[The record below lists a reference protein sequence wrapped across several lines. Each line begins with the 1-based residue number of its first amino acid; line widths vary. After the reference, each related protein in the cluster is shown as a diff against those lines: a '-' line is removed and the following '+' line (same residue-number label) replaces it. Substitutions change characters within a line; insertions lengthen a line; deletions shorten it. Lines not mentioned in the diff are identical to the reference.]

1 MRQDSRG
8 TCIICTGHVA
18 SVGLLQNGILQST
31 LTLADSTIGR
41 QSGQIQDSHI
51 LRQANGCPS
60 TRWAATL
67 SWPTQPKVIIPCC
80 RQVAAPYDLD
90 STAILADAVRQRL
103 RRRVATL
110 WADSLVFVQK
120 GPPLQLQWQDSE
132 AGLAA
137 VFRRGAAAPAHISD
151 RSAASI
157 HCFVTNK
164 QLQAGRR
171 LACFAD
177 CDGRWVADEWWSDSV
192 TSHTE
197 APRLSRQLCSDAAP

>member
-1 MRQDSRG
+1 MGFAEHAYS
-8 TCIICTGHVA
+8 
-18 SVGLLQNGILQST
+18 
-31 LTLADSTIGR
+31 GR
-41 QSGQIQDSHI
+41 QHHWSSVRSDSGFTY
-51 LRQANGCPS
+51 LAAGKWPPS
-60 TRWAATL
+60 TTWAATL

-171 LACFAD
+171 LACFAH